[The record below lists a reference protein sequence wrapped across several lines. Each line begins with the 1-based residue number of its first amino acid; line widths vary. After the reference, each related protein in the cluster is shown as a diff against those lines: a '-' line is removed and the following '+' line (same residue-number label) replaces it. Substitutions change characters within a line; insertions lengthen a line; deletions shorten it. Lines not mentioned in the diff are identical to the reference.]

1 VRRIDSESWAE
12 TKGMQKL
19 SLATRRYTD
28 FVTLHNHLGDKY
40 PWVVIPPLPEK
51 KQSFMWNTEAVSDTM
66 DPDFVDRRRAGLE
79 SFLKRIAGH
88 SEIGYDE
95 CFLKF
100 LGECDNWMDLTK
112 SHNSESNMFTINNM
126 KYTPK

>member
-1 VRRIDSESWAE
+1 MTWAE

-112 SHNSESNMFTINNM
+112 SHNSESNMFTII
-126 KYTPK
+126 

>member
-1 VRRIDSESWAE
+1 
-12 TKGMQKL
+12 MQKL

-51 KQSFMWNTEAVSDTM
+51 KQSFVWNSEAVSDTM

-79 SFLKRIAGH
+79 SFLKRVACH
-88 SEIGYDE
+88 SVLGYDE

-100 LGECDNWMDLTK
+100 LGEYDTWMDFAK
-112 SHNSESNMFTINNM
+112 PSNSESDLIQFFMFGVQSG
-126 KYTPK
+126 